1 MKLGDQGRECLQSQ
15 SYHNP
20 PKDQKFE
27 ELSKALE
34 WILHHCCHLE
44 QPVFRKKKRKKK
56 RGWIRKANNPTTVK
70 KIWEYIY
77 IIKSLLKV

>member
-1 MKLGDQGRECLQSQ
+1 MKLGDQGRECLRSQ

-44 QPVFRKKKRKKK
+44 QPVFRKKREAKFEKQITLLQLKRYGNTSISSKH
-56 RGWIRKANNPTTVK
+56 
-70 KIWEYIY
+70 Y
-77 IIKSLLKV
+77 